1 MNTASICRSSALF
14 RSFTNTCALAFAS
27 LLACGTHLKPTV
39 AEVSGRAVELVE
51 TGVGTPPLSS
61 NPDWAMAG
69 LPGTVSPVKSPAERG
84 CSPIRAQAT
93 VAVSHPT
100 RREPQPGRRGS
111 QEPAH
116 GPGLCPAVH
125 LGGAF
130 LRRHVHGALR
140 EGASG
145 GGRRAGA
152 RGFASPRLQHRLPG
166 AGLSGYSIPESAV
179 GSLPQVQQDEFYGFA
194 SASAE
199 IRAAGTFGLYPVRV
213 LTSTSHPW
221 SATVEALWQSMH
233 GALAHEAANGQQIVF
248 EGASHN
254 LELDRAHEVAEVI
267 LSLIPESKNLTLTP
281 PLNL

>member
-1 MNTASICRSSALF
+1 MNTASIYRSSALF
-14 RSFTNTCALAFAS
+14 RSFTNTCALLAFAS

-51 TGVGTPPLSS
+51 TGMG
-61 NPDWAMAG
+61 D
-69 LPGTVSPVKSPAERG
+69 
-84 CSPIRAQAT
+84 AT
-93 VAVSHPT
+93 VVFESGLGNGWTPWDGVASEVAGRARVFAYSRPGYGGS
-100 RREPQPGRRGS
+100 EPSDAPRTAARVV
-111 QEPAH
+111 ED
-116 GPGLCPAVH
+116 
-125 LGGAF
+125 
-130 LRRHVHGALR
+130 LRTLLT
-140 EGASG
+140 
-145 GGRRAGA
+145 A
-152 RGFASPRLQHRLPG
+152 RGFVPPYILVGHSFGGTYMELFAKAHPAEV
-166 AGLSGYSIPESAV
+166 AGLVLVDSRHRDFSTACQSAGLTGYSIPESAV

-267 LSLIPESKNLTLTP
+267 LSLIPESKH
-281 PLNL
+281 